1 MTPLIKQKLFDFSFR
16 RNIFAVFPVKM
27 QWTTVEILQFSI
39 VFIFAIFLV
48 IHTVLKEQNALFLRD
63 SGHSALRM
71 NILQ

>member
-1 MTPLIKQKLFDFSFR
+1 MDNSRVTMRFH
-16 RNIFAVFPVKM
+16 
-27 QWTTVEILQFSI
+27 EILQFSI